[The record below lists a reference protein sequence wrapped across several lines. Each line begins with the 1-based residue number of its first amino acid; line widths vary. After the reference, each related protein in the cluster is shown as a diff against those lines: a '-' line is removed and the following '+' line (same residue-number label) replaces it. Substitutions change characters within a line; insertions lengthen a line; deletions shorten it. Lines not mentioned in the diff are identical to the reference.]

1 LETARAGEFMKGVLQ
16 TVVLLKRVNESESDR
31 KRGDAAQSKRFAKFE
46 DRGASRDWINVV
58 FLNY

>member
-1 LETARAGEFMKGVLQ
+1 MKGVLQ